1 MPPET
6 NHDNRIDS
14 GTKENISSIS
24 KKIESKPPEYYEWMI
39 RSNYKETKKSG
50 PILGRLNASIEVWKN
65 FLEEFKKKLK
75 KSEYWLL
82 KKLEDTI
89 KKFNEHTKT
98 AQNKKY
104 TETTNQETIGE
115 MAKAIEYVSRRIDEL
130 WPFILE
136 KRRILDKNLWY
147 GKLYTWDG
155 SKIEDSLK
163 SAQDRLVF
171 QQDTSIEDIKKKIL
185 SSGENEIDF
194 SKASNK
200 DELQKIFWGT
210 KIYIKYNWHELTFL
224 NENGIEKGKNLKINI
239 GKGATLRTKI
249 LLDKY
254 KWIRET
260 IENRNKNSKHKGGE
274 ATKSTEQTQNKE
286 NWVGK
291 IEGKLQKEEIKKTES
306 TTKNPKKIFQ
316 ARYPINFSIPI
327 GPHSTVTS
335 PEKYLA
341 SKKETK
347 VWNREQL
354 LEKIQDKEAIKLNSY
369 GTKEITKE
377 ISNVSKEEALGTIP
391 KELYEKYIKK
401 FLESPE
407 VKNLGIERD
416 KLLRLINQIDS
427 KTNPDPDL
435 AKLRKVREND
445 KDIQTMIDENQE
457 KQSDILKE
465 KTEEIT
471 LESWKKV
478 FEKLGI
484 KISKGEVKQWNYKFI
499 DANNP
504 SISYYFKVETGE
516 FFISNPELSQQTKT
530 LNLWWERFRKFLKI
544 PGYTELMSQ
553 ALWHKYLPTERP
565 DTEKEL
571 YKTIEKNLRNRIM
584 YTIGDTE
591 VIATKDIIE
600 RRQLESTI
608 IAKIKSG
615 LDIRKNTVTATNDLW
630 YYEILAPILRTFQ
643 QPNLSIDQLKTLKVF
658 ADRISEKGQS
668 NDGKTRSTED
678 VVSYENF
685 RKEITTPRK
694 LIKYALSW
702 EQTRE
707 LANLQWTSKK
717 SKFAIGMFM
726 QWLETSTGAGWKEN
740 RVIDTEKLN
749 ALLNTRD
756 SPDLANRWKYQS
768 SYNELLTTI
777 ETSYLKK
784 VEPTVRKQEVAYA
797 DKVIL
802 PKIQNTPA

>member
-6 NHDNRIDS
+6 NHENRIDS
-14 GTKENISSIS
+14 GTKERISSIS
-24 KKIESKPPEYYEWMI
+24 KKIEIKSDPQANFDTLQKEDNSVKGILNRIKGRNTKESTGAYLSYFRNILRNEGIPKEEW
-39 RSNYKETKKSG
+39 
-50 PILGRLNASIEVWKN
+50 
-65 FLEEFKKKLK
+65 
-75 KSEYWLL
+75 WLL
-82 KKLEDTI
+82 KKINNFYNHLTKGEELTDDT
-89 KKFNEHTKT
+89 K
-98 AQNKKY
+98 
-104 TETTNQETIGE
+104 
-115 MAKAIEYVSRRIDEL
+115 KAIGPYNNEVGLARIVNQITNYIKSNL
-130 WPFILE
+130 PLLRG
-136 KRRILDKNLWY
+136 KRRPPIYSSSEK
-147 GKLYTWDG
+147 KEEYTT
-155 SKIEDSLK
+155 KELRK
-163 SAQDRLVF
+163 S
-171 QQDTSIEDIKKKIL
+171 
-185 SSGENEIDF
+185 
-194 SKASNK
+194 
-200 DELQKIFWGT
+200 
-210 KIYIKYNWHELTFL
+210 Y
-224 NENGIEKGKNLKINI
+224 
-239 GKGATLRTKI
+239 
-249 LLDKY
+249 
-254 KWIRET
+254 
-260 IENRNKNSKHKGGE
+260 ENR
-274 ATKSTEQTQNKE
+274 TTE
-286 NWVGK
+286 
-291 IEGKLQKEEIKKTES
+291 
-306 TTKNPKKIFQ
+306 
-316 ARYPINFSIPI
+316 
-327 GPHSTVTS
+327 
-335 PEKYLA
+335 
-341 SKKETK
+341 KKETK

-457 KQSDILKE
+457 KESDILKE

-504 SISYYFKVETGE
+504 NISYYFKVETGE

-530 LNLWWERFRKFLKI
+530 LSLWWERFRKFLKI

-615 LDIRKNTVTATNDLW
+615 LGIRKSTVTATNDLW

-668 NDGKTRSTED
+668 NDGKTGPAED

-694 LIKYALSW
+694 LVKYALSW
-702 EQTRE
+702 EQIRE

-802 PKIQNTPA
+802 PKIQSTPA

>member
-1 MPPET
+1 MQKE
-6 NHDNRIDS
+6 DNSIEGILSRIKGRS
-14 GTKENISSIS
+14 TKESTGAYLSYFRNILRNEGIP
-24 KKIESKPPEYYEWMI
+24 KEEW
-39 RSNYKETKKSG
+39 
-50 PILGRLNASIEVWKN
+50 
-65 FLEEFKKKLK
+65 
-75 KSEYWLL
+75 WLL
-82 KKLEDTI
+82 KKINNFYNHLTKGEELTDDT
-89 KKFNEHTKT
+89 K
-98 AQNKKY
+98 
-104 TETTNQETIGE
+104 
-115 MAKAIEYVSRRIDEL
+115 KAIGPYNNEVGLARIVNQITNYIKSNL
-130 WPFILE
+130 PLLRG
-136 KRRILDKNLWY
+136 KRRPPIYSTSEK
-147 GKLYTWDG
+147 KEEYTT
-155 SKIEDSLK
+155 KELRK
-163 SAQDRLVF
+163 S
-171 QQDTSIEDIKKKIL
+171 
-185 SSGENEIDF
+185 
-194 SKASNK
+194 
-200 DELQKIFWGT
+200 
-210 KIYIKYNWHELTFL
+210 Y
-224 NENGIEKGKNLKINI
+224 
-239 GKGATLRTKI
+239 
-249 LLDKY
+249 
-254 KWIRET
+254 
-260 IENRNKNSKHKGGE
+260 ENR
-274 ATKSTEQTQNKE
+274 TTE
-286 NWVGK
+286 
-291 IEGKLQKEEIKKTES
+291 
-306 TTKNPKKIFQ
+306 
-316 ARYPINFSIPI
+316 
-327 GPHSTVTS
+327 
-335 PEKYLA
+335 
-341 SKKETK
+341 KKETK

-369 GTKEITKE
+369 RTKEITRE

-457 KQSDILKE
+457 KQSEILKE

-478 FEKLGI
+478 FKKLGI

-504 SISYYFKVETGE
+504 NISYYFKVETGE

-668 NDGKTRSTED
+668 NDGKTGSAED
-678 VVSYENF
+678 IVSYENF

-768 SYNELLTTI
+768 SYNELLTTL
-777 ETSYLKK
+777 EASYLKK

-797 DKVIL
+797 ENEIL

>member
-6 NHDNRIDS
+6 NHKNRIDS
-14 GTKENISSIS
+14 GTKESSSSIS
-24 KKIESKPPEYYEWMI
+24 KKIEIKSDPQANFDTLQKEDNSVEGILNRIKGRNTKESTGAYLSYFRNILRNEGIPKEEW
-39 RSNYKETKKSG
+39 
-50 PILGRLNASIEVWKN
+50 
-65 FLEEFKKKLK
+65 
-75 KSEYWLL
+75 WLL
-82 KKLEDTI
+82 KKINNFYNHLTNGEELTDDT
-89 KKFNEHTKT
+89 K
-98 AQNKKY
+98 
-104 TETTNQETIGE
+104 
-115 MAKAIEYVSRRIDEL
+115 KAIGPYNNEVGLARIVNQITNYIKSNL
-130 WPFILE
+130 PLLRG
-136 KRRILDKNLWY
+136 KRRPPIYSTSEK
-147 GKLYTWDG
+147 KEEYTT
-155 SKIEDSLK
+155 KELRK
-163 SAQDRLVF
+163 S
-171 QQDTSIEDIKKKIL
+171 
-185 SSGENEIDF
+185 
-194 SKASNK
+194 
-200 DELQKIFWGT
+200 
-210 KIYIKYNWHELTFL
+210 Y
-224 NENGIEKGKNLKINI
+224 
-239 GKGATLRTKI
+239 
-249 LLDKY
+249 
-254 KWIRET
+254 
-260 IENRNKNSKHKGGE
+260 ENR
-274 ATKSTEQTQNKE
+274 TTE
-286 NWVGK
+286 
-291 IEGKLQKEEIKKTES
+291 
-306 TTKNPKKIFQ
+306 
-316 ARYPINFSIPI
+316 
-327 GPHSTVTS
+327 
-335 PEKYLA
+335 
-341 SKKETK
+341 KKETK
-347 VWNREQL
+347 VWNKEQL
-354 LEKIQDKEAIKLNSY
+354 SEKIQDKEAIKLNSY

-504 SISYYFKVETGE
+504 NISYYFKVETGE

-530 LNLWWERFRKFLKI
+530 LSLWWERFRKFLKI

-668 NDGKTRSTED
+668 NDGKTGSAED

-685 RKEITTPRK
+685 RKETTTPRK
-694 LIKYALSW
+694 LVKYALSW

-749 ALLNTRD
+749 ALLNARD

-802 PKIQNTPA
+802 PKIQSTPA

>member
-1 MPPET
+1 
-6 NHDNRIDS
+6 
-14 GTKENISSIS
+14 
-24 KKIESKPPEYYEWMI
+24 
-39 RSNYKETKKSG
+39 
-50 PILGRLNASIEVWKN
+50 
-65 FLEEFKKKLK
+65 
-75 KSEYWLL
+75 
-82 KKLEDTI
+82 
-89 KKFNEHTKT
+89 
-98 AQNKKY
+98 
-104 TETTNQETIGE
+104 
-115 MAKAIEYVSRRIDEL
+115 
-130 WPFILE
+130 
-136 KRRILDKNLWY
+136 
-147 GKLYTWDG
+147 
-155 SKIEDSLK
+155 
-163 SAQDRLVF
+163 
-171 QQDTSIEDIKKKIL
+171 
-185 SSGENEIDF
+185 
-194 SKASNK
+194 
-200 DELQKIFWGT
+200 
-210 KIYIKYNWHELTFL
+210 
-224 NENGIEKGKNLKINI
+224 
-239 GKGATLRTKI
+239 
-249 LLDKY
+249 
-254 KWIRET
+254 
-260 IENRNKNSKHKGGE
+260 
-274 ATKSTEQTQNKE
+274 
-286 NWVGK
+286 
-291 IEGKLQKEEIKKTES
+291 
-306 TTKNPKKIFQ
+306 
-316 ARYPINFSIPI
+316 
-327 GPHSTVTS
+327 
-335 PEKYLA
+335 
-341 SKKETK
+341 
-347 VWNREQL
+347 
-354 LEKIQDKEAIKLNSY
+354 
-369 GTKEITKE
+369 
-377 ISNVSKEEALGTIP
+377 
-391 KELYEKYIKK
+391 
-401 FLESPE
+401 
-407 VKNLGIERD
+407 
-416 KLLRLINQIDS
+416 
-427 KTNPDPDL
+427 
-435 AKLRKVREND
+435 
-445 KDIQTMIDENQE
+445 MIDENQE

-504 SISYYFKVETGE
+504 NISYYFKVETGE

-530 LNLWWERFRKFLKI
+530 LSLWWERFRKFLKI

-668 NDGKTRSTED
+668 NDGKAGSAED

-694 LIKYALSW
+694 LVKYALSW

-802 PKIQNTPA
+802 PKIQSTPA

>member
-6 NHDNRIDS
+6 NHKNRIDS
-14 GTKENISSIS
+14 GTKESISSIS
-24 KKIESKPPEYYEWMI
+24 KKIEIKSDPQANFDTLQKEDNSVEGILNRIKGRNTKESTGAYLSYFRNILRNEGIPKEEW
-39 RSNYKETKKSG
+39 
-50 PILGRLNASIEVWKN
+50 
-65 FLEEFKKKLK
+65 
-75 KSEYWLL
+75 WLL
-82 KKLEDTI
+82 KKINNFYNHLTKGEELTDDT
-89 KKFNEHTKT
+89 K
-98 AQNKKY
+98 
-104 TETTNQETIGE
+104 
-115 MAKAIEYVSRRIDEL
+115 KAIGPYNNEVGLARIVNQITNYIKSNL
-130 WPFILE
+130 PLLRG
-136 KRRILDKNLWY
+136 KRRPPIYSTSEK
-147 GKLYTWDG
+147 KEEYTT
-155 SKIEDSLK
+155 KELRK
-163 SAQDRLVF
+163 S
-171 QQDTSIEDIKKKIL
+171 
-185 SSGENEIDF
+185 
-194 SKASNK
+194 
-200 DELQKIFWGT
+200 
-210 KIYIKYNWHELTFL
+210 Y
-224 NENGIEKGKNLKINI
+224 
-239 GKGATLRTKI
+239 
-249 LLDKY
+249 
-254 KWIRET
+254 
-260 IENRNKNSKHKGGE
+260 ENR
-274 ATKSTEQTQNKE
+274 TTE
-286 NWVGK
+286 
-291 IEGKLQKEEIKKTES
+291 
-306 TTKNPKKIFQ
+306 
-316 ARYPINFSIPI
+316 
-327 GPHSTVTS
+327 
-335 PEKYLA
+335 
-341 SKKETK
+341 KKETK

-369 GTKEITKE
+369 RTKEITRD

-457 KQSDILKE
+457 KQSEILKE

-478 FEKLGI
+478 FKKLGI

-504 SISYYFKVETGE
+504 NISYYFKVETGE

-643 QPNLSIDQLKTLKVF
+643 QLNLSIDQLKTLKVF

-668 NDGKTRSTED
+668 NDGKTGSAED
-678 VVSYENF
+678 IVSYENF

-768 SYNELLTTI
+768 SYNELLTTL
-777 ETSYLKK
+777 EASYLKK

-797 DKVIL
+797 ENEIL

>member
-6 NHDNRIDS
+6 NHKNRIDS
-14 GTKENISSIS
+14 GTKESSSSIS
-24 KKIESKPPEYYEWMI
+24 KKIEIKSDPQANFDTLQKEDNSVEGILNRIKGRNTKESTGAYLSYFRNILRNEGIPKEEW
-39 RSNYKETKKSG
+39 
-50 PILGRLNASIEVWKN
+50 
-65 FLEEFKKKLK
+65 
-75 KSEYWLL
+75 WLL
-82 KKLEDTI
+82 KKINNFYNHLTKGEELTDDT
-89 KKFNEHTKT
+89 K
-98 AQNKKY
+98 
-104 TETTNQETIGE
+104 
-115 MAKAIEYVSRRIDEL
+115 KAIGPYNNEAGLARIVNQITNYIKSNL
-130 WPFILE
+130 PLLRG
-136 KRRILDKNLWY
+136 KRRPPIYSTSEK
-147 GKLYTWDG
+147 KEEYTT
-155 SKIEDSLK
+155 KELRK
-163 SAQDRLVF
+163 S
-171 QQDTSIEDIKKKIL
+171 
-185 SSGENEIDF
+185 
-194 SKASNK
+194 
-200 DELQKIFWGT
+200 
-210 KIYIKYNWHELTFL
+210 Y
-224 NENGIEKGKNLKINI
+224 
-239 GKGATLRTKI
+239 
-249 LLDKY
+249 
-254 KWIRET
+254 
-260 IENRNKNSKHKGGE
+260 ENR
-274 ATKSTEQTQNKE
+274 TTE
-286 NWVGK
+286 
-291 IEGKLQKEEIKKTES
+291 
-306 TTKNPKKIFQ
+306 
-316 ARYPINFSIPI
+316 
-327 GPHSTVTS
+327 
-335 PEKYLA
+335 
-341 SKKETK
+341 KKETK

-354 LEKIQDKEAIKLNSY
+354 LEKIQDKEAIKLNSH

-407 VKNLGIERD
+407 VKNLGIEKD

-457 KQSDILKE
+457 KQSEILKE

-530 LNLWWERFRKFLKI
+530 LSLWWERFRKFLKI

-591 VIATKDIIE
+591 VITTKDIIE

-615 LDIRKNTVTATNDLW
+615 LDIKKNTVTATNDLW

-668 NDGKTRSTED
+668 NDGKTGSTED

-802 PKIQNTPA
+802 PKIQSTPA

>member
-6 NHDNRIDS
+6 NHKNRIDS
-14 GTKENISSIS
+14 GTKESISSIS
-24 KKIESKPPEYYEWMI
+24 KKIEIKSDPQANFDTLQKEDNSVEGILNRIKGRNTKESTGAYLSYFRNILRNEGIPKEEW
-39 RSNYKETKKSG
+39 
-50 PILGRLNASIEVWKN
+50 
-65 FLEEFKKKLK
+65 
-75 KSEYWLL
+75 WLL
-82 KKLEDTI
+82 KKINNFYNHLTKGEELTDDT
-89 KKFNEHTKT
+89 K
-98 AQNKKY
+98 
-104 TETTNQETIGE
+104 
-115 MAKAIEYVSRRIDEL
+115 KAIGPYNNEVGLARIVNQ
-130 WPFILE
+130 IT
-136 KRRILDKNLWY
+136 N
-147 GKLYTWDG
+147 
-155 SKIEDSLK
+155 
-163 SAQDRLVF
+163 
-171 QQDTSIEDIKKKIL
+171 
-185 SSGENEIDF
+185 
-194 SKASNK
+194 
-200 DELQKIFWGT
+200 
-210 KIYIKYNWHELTFL
+210 YIKSNLPLLRGKKGTVSIKNWKQLK
-224 NENGIEKGKNLKINI
+224 EKP
-239 GKGATLRTKI
+239 R
-249 LLDKY
+249 
-254 KWIRET
+254 
-260 IENRNKNSKHKGGE
+260 E
-274 ATKSTEQTQNKE
+274 ATKTTKE
-286 NWVGK
+286 FRSNLRANFDT
-291 IEGKLQKEEIKKTES
+291 LQKEDNSIEGILSRIKGRSTKES
-306 TTKNPKKIFQ
+306 TGAYLSYFRNILRNEGIPKEEWWLLKKIN
-316 ARYPINFSIPI
+316 NFYNHLTKGEELTDDTKKAI
-327 GPHSTVTS
+327 GPYNNEVGLARIVNQITNYIKSNLPLLRGKRRPPIYSTS
-335 PEKYLA
+335 EKKEEYTTKELRK
-341 SKKETK
+341 SYENRTTEKKETK

-369 GTKEITKE
+369 RTKEITRE

-457 KQSDILKE
+457 KQSEILKE

-478 FEKLGI
+478 FKKLGI

-504 SISYYFKVETGE
+504 NISYYFKVETGE

-668 NDGKTRSTED
+668 NDGKTGSAED
-678 VVSYENF
+678 IVSYENF

-768 SYNELLTTI
+768 SYNELLTTL
-777 ETSYLKK
+777 EASYLKK

-797 DKVIL
+797 DNVIL

>member
-1 MPPET
+1 MSGNTLET
-6 NHDNRIDS
+6 RWDS
-14 GTKENISSIS
+14 SNEVKKRPTTPQKTEGKSDIS
-24 KKIESKPPEYYEWMI
+24 K
-39 RSNYKETKKSG
+39 NKEE
-50 PILGRLNASIEVWKN
+50 LERRNRELQRLLPSWELKN
-65 FLEEFKKKLK
+65 FLNKKENYKLKSELIKEGLIKIYEIGSQAAGKGLSNVKEITVGNDWFKIVLTDDHWK
-75 KSEYWLL
+75 KSEAFTL
-82 KKLEDTI
+82 KWFSPSLYSKLKDYSDHFWVFLKEKLKEHISYKNKQKGKAPDINKQKNDTI
-89 KKFNEHTKT
+89 KQNEEELERRNRELQRLLPSWELKNFL
-98 AQNKKY
+98 NKKENY
-104 TETTNQETIGE
+104 KLKSELIKEGLVKIYKIGSQAAEKGLSNVKEITVGNDWFNIVLTDDHWKKSEAFTLKWFSPSLYSKLKDYSDHFWVFLKEKLKEHISYKNKQKGKAYYIQKGSEESYKERGPTEKKERGTADKNEIKFKSREQEQE
-115 MAKAIEYVSRRIDEL
+115 KFEDKKAIES
-130 WPFILE
+130 
-136 KRRILDKNLWY
+136 
-147 GKLYTWDG
+147 T
-155 SKIEDSLK
+155 SLK
-163 SAQDRLVF
+163 
-171 QQDTSIEDIKKKIL
+171 
-185 SSGENEIDF
+185 
-194 SKASNK
+194 
-200 DELQKIFWGT
+200 
-210 KIYIKYNWHELTFL
+210 
-224 NENGIEKGKNLKINI
+224 
-239 GKGATLRTKI
+239 
-249 LLDKY
+249 
-254 KWIRET
+254 
-260 IENRNKNSKHKGGE
+260 
-274 ATKSTEQTQNKE
+274 
-286 NWVGK
+286 
-291 IEGKLQKEEIKKTES
+291 
-306 TTKNPKKIFQ
+306 
-316 ARYPINFSIPI
+316 
-327 GPHSTVTS
+327 
-335 PEKYLA
+335 
-341 SKKETK
+341 KKE
-347 VWNREQL
+347 V
-354 LEKIQDKEAIKLNSY
+354 LE
-369 GTKEITKE
+369 E

-427 KTNPDPDL
+427 KTNSDPDF
-435 AKLRKVREND
+435 AKLRKVRESN

-504 SISYYFKVETGE
+504 NISYYFKVETGE

-530 LNLWWERFRKFLKI
+530 LSLWWERFRKFLKI

-668 NDGKTRSTED
+668 NDGKTGSAED

-694 LIKYALSW
+694 LVKYALSW

-784 VEPTVRKQEVAYA
+784 VEPAVRKQEVAYA

>member
-6 NHDNRIDS
+6 NHKNRIDS
-14 GTKENISSIS
+14 GTKESSSSIS
-24 KKIESKPPEYYEWMI
+24 KKIEIKSDPQANFDTLQKEDNSVEGILSRIKGRNTKESTGAYLSYFRNILRNEGIPKEEW
-39 RSNYKETKKSG
+39 
-50 PILGRLNASIEVWKN
+50 
-65 FLEEFKKKLK
+65 
-75 KSEYWLL
+75 WLL
-82 KKLEDTI
+82 KKINNFYNHLTKGEELTDDT
-89 KKFNEHTKT
+89 K
-98 AQNKKY
+98 
-104 TETTNQETIGE
+104 
-115 MAKAIEYVSRRIDEL
+115 KAIGPYNNEVGLARIVNQITNYIKSNL
-130 WPFILE
+130 PLLRG
-136 KRRILDKNLWY
+136 KRRPPIYSTSEK
-147 GKLYTWDG
+147 KEEYTTKE
-155 SKIEDSLK
+155 SRK
-163 SAQDRLVF
+163 S
-171 QQDTSIEDIKKKIL
+171 
-185 SSGENEIDF
+185 
-194 SKASNK
+194 
-200 DELQKIFWGT
+200 
-210 KIYIKYNWHELTFL
+210 Y
-224 NENGIEKGKNLKINI
+224 
-239 GKGATLRTKI
+239 
-249 LLDKY
+249 
-254 KWIRET
+254 
-260 IENRNKNSKHKGGE
+260 ENR
-274 ATKSTEQTQNKE
+274 TTE
-286 NWVGK
+286 
-291 IEGKLQKEEIKKTES
+291 
-306 TTKNPKKIFQ
+306 
-316 ARYPINFSIPI
+316 
-327 GPHSTVTS
+327 
-335 PEKYLA
+335 
-341 SKKETK
+341 KKETK

-354 LEKIQDKEAIKLNSY
+354 LEKIQDKEAIKLNSH

-407 VKNLGIERD
+407 VKNLGIEKD

-457 KQSDILKE
+457 KQSEILKE

-530 LNLWWERFRKFLKI
+530 LSLWWERFRKFLKI

-668 NDGKTRSTED
+668 NDGKTGSAED

-768 SYNELLTTI
+768 SYNELLTTL

-784 VEPTVRKQEVAYA
+784 VEPRVRKQEVAYA